1 MLWMVYT
8 EIFLENICV
17 TRIND
22 TMRHAALFRHFI
34 IEKVVENIRF
44 LQNICTATTY
54 RYYTCLSSQSLSEK
68 LRQIQTYPTT

>member
-1 MLWMVYT
+1 
-8 EIFLENICV
+8 
-17 TRIND
+17 
-22 TMRHAALFRHFI
+22 MRHAALFRHFI